1 MPPFYAK
8 TKEIIMGAIS
18 NQAECTVCGA
28 DMDLGNDVVEN
39 ELFECTDCG
48 TEYEVTA
55 RSPISVELAPD
66 VEEDWGE

>member
-1 MPPFYAK
+1 MR
-8 TKEIIMGAIS
+8 AIS
-18 NQAECTVCGA
+18 NQAECIVCGA
-28 DMDLGNDVVEN
+28 DMDMGNDVVEH

-55 RSPISVELAPD
+55 TEPLGIALAPE